1 MLALLAAPDSV
12 LRLSLALLAA
22 GYVFWLLGRCCSW
35 GAIAMAA
42 ALACGVLAILAS
54 SHYLLFLW
62 APPLSAGLPGLLLGL
77 PLVYGSSLGL
87 LALQGTGSRLSAS
100 LVLASVCAGLLLWD
114 GQRLWPAI
122 FYDLKGTALGYP
134 PLVLHTPEDIGEY
147 VPPAGTR
154 LIFKPTGNK
163 LSCGLFANPE
173 PSRPALSYSISCRDY
188 YWGQAMASL
197 DYSAYT
203 DLPTLH
209 SLAALWEEESP
220 GRLSLGWLY
229 SSLDGLTIAD
239 LQRLCP
245 QSDDCL
251 ASKQMI
257 TSLLGVQSWAALT
270 KDEPTATASLP
281 LSLRTLANNDVQA
294 LLRTLDEDVR
304 AQLERRVAGIV
315 AVYADAQ
322 ARSLTLRDMTPD
334 YPWPEYRSWSQ
345 GNSAGQWPALRDIAD
360 ELAIDVPDTGTLS
373 RLQRAVLIDVESRS
387 DGGAR
392 LVYHTAVGLQS
403 TAALLAFIAPLAWL
417 VIVMLMLLRRSP
429 RPMRQRTGAEPA
441 TLDGASGR

>member
-12 LRLSLALLAA
+12 LWVSLVLLAV
-22 GYVFWLLGRCCSW
+22 GYVFWFLGRCCSW

-54 SHYLLFLW
+54 SHYLLFIW
-62 APPLSAGLPGLLLGL
+62 APELSAGLPGLLLGL
-77 PLVYGSSLGL
+77 PLVYGASLGL
-87 LALQGTGSRLSAS
+87 LTLHGKRSRLSAL
-100 LVLASVCAGLLLWD
+100 LVLMSVCSALMLWD

-122 FYDLKGTALGYP
+122 FHGLKATVLDYP
-134 PLVLHTPEDIGEY
+134 PLVLHTPEDLGEY
-147 VPPAGTR
+147 VPPAGTQ
-154 LIFKPTGNK
+154 LIFKPTGNE

-173 PSRPALSYSISCRDY
+173 PLGPALPYSTSCRDF

-209 SLAALWEEESP
+209 ALAALWEEESP
-220 GRLSLGWLY
+220 GRLSLGLLY
-229 SSLDGLTIAD
+229 NSLDDLTITD

-257 TSLLGVQSWAALT
+257 TSLLGVPSWSALT
-270 KDEPTATASLP
+270 EDEPTANASLP
-281 LSLRTLANNDVQA
+281 LSLRTLNYNDVRA

-304 AQLERRVAGIV
+304 AQLERRVDGIV
-315 AVYADAQ
+315 RVYADTQ
-322 ARSLTLRDMTPD
+322 ARSLALRDMKPS
-334 YPWPEYRSWSQ
+334 YSRPAYRSLSK
-345 GNSAGQWPALRDIAD
+345 GNSADQWPALRDVSD
-360 ELAIDVPDTGTLS
+360 ELAIDVPDIGTLS
-373 RLQRAVLIDVESRS
+373 RLQRAVLVAVESRS
-387 DGGAR
+387 DGGVR

-403 TAALLAFIAPLAWL
+403 TAALLAFIAPLLWL
-417 VIVMLMLLRRSP
+417 FIVMLALLRRSP
-429 RPMRQRTGAEPA
+429 RLMRQRTGSEPA
-441 TLDGASGR
+441 GSVS

>member
-1 MLALLAAPDSV
+1 
-12 LRLSLALLAA
+12 
-22 GYVFWLLGRCCSW
+22 
-35 GAIAMAA
+35 MAA

-54 SHYLLFLW
+54 SHYLLFIW
-62 APPLSAGLPGLLLGL
+62 APELSAGLPGLLLGL
-77 PLVYGSSLGL
+77 PLIYGASLEL
-87 LALQGTGSRLSAS
+87 LTLQRKRPRLIAS
-100 LVLASVCAGLLLWD
+100 LVLVGVCAGLMLLD

-122 FYDLKGTALGYP
+122 YYDLKGTMLDYP
-134 PLVLHTPEDIGEY
+134 PLVLHTPEDLGEY

-154 LIFKPTGNK
+154 LIFKPTGNE

-173 PSRPALSYSISCRDY
+173 PLGPALSYSTSCRDF

-209 SLAALWEEESP
+209 ALAALWEEKSP
-220 GRLSLGWLY
+220 GRLSLGLLY
-229 SSLDGLTIAD
+229 NSLDDLTITD

-257 TSLLGVQSWAALT
+257 TSLLGVQSWATLT
-270 KDEPTATASLP
+270 EDEPTAVASLP
-281 LSLRTLANNDVQA
+281 LSLRRLDYIERRE
-294 LLRTLDEDVR
+294 LLRTLDADVR

-322 ARSLTLRDMTPD
+322 ARSLALRDMTPD
-334 YPWPEYRSWSQ
+334 YPRSGYRSLSQ
-345 GNSAGQWPALRDIAD
+345 GNIAGQWPALRDIAD
-360 ELAIDVPDTGTLS
+360 ELAIDVPDIGTLS
-373 RLQRAVLIDVESRS
+373 GLQRAVLIAVESRS
-387 DGGAR
+387 DGGVR

-403 TAALLAFIAPLAWL
+403 TTALLAFIAPLAWL

-429 RPMRQRTGAEPA
+429 RPMRQRTGARPA
-441 TLDGASGR
+441 TLNGASGR